1 MLAVFFFLAAT
12 NTLSG
17 WLYVLCA
24 LLGGILLLGA
34 VLPGFQVARL
44 SVERPLEFSGQAGVP
59 LALSGRLVNPTG
71 RTRELIVLTEQRP
84 EQLGGDA
91 REVVEQLG
99 RHSSVPWPS
108 VVARPRRGIFTWNG
122 CRVRSAAPLGLF
134 WQQRT
139 LDLPVRVTVYPRVWR
154 LRRCPWIDAVL
165 HSGSSER
172 GRTRVRSQATE
183 LTRSVR
189 PYRPGDTPRT
199 IHWRTSARRG
209 ELMSRENE
217 RSESGTGLV
226 LVLDSL
232 CPWTPESFE
241 LAVEAAASLFCH
253 VQEAGLPVGL
263 WNGESLL
270 RERRTV
276 LEHLAEIQLEGSSRA
291 EAPTE
296 GSALLRLVGAID
308 GRLHLECAGSTARID
323 FARPLAAQL
332 EMLP

>member
-44 SVERPLEFSGQAGVP
+44 SVERPLEFRGHAGLP
-59 LALSGRLVNPTG
+59 LALSGRLVNSTG
-71 RTRELIVLTEQRP
+71 RSRELIVLTEQRP
-84 EQLGGDA
+84 ENLGGDA

-99 RHSSVPWPS
+99 KHGSVPWSS
-108 VVARPRRGIFTWNG
+108 VVAQPRRGIFAWND
-122 CRVRSAAPLGLF
+122 CQVRSAAPLGLF
-134 WQQRT
+134 WQQQT
-139 LDLPVRVTVYPRVWR
+139 LDLPVTVTVYPRVWR
-154 LRRCPWIDAVL
+154 LRRCPWLDTVL
-165 HSGSSER
+165 RSGSAER
-172 GRTRVRSQATE
+172 GRTRVRALATE

-189 PYRPGDTPRT
+189 PYRTGDTPRT

-209 ELMSRENE
+209 ELMSRESE
-217 RSESGTGLV
+217 RSETGTGLV
-226 LVLDSL
+226 LVLDGR

-253 VQEAGLPVGL
+253 VQQAGLPVGL
-263 WNGESLL
+263 WSGESLL
-270 RERRTV
+270 RDRRTV
-276 LEHLAEIQLEGSSRA
+276 LEYLAGIRPERSGRA
-291 EAPTE
+291 EAAE
-296 GSALLRLVGAID
+296 GSTLLRLVGAID
-308 GRLHLECAGSTARID
+308 GMVHLECAGATTRID